1 MNDENLPDLS
11 QNRRLKIH
19 HWMDRHFFG
28 LLRRLG
34 IPGWGIGARAFRKIF
49 PLPLVNGPVIV
60 TCVNGIKLWIDPLN
74 DQKIE
79 RQIFTSGIYEAGTA
93 EVISRVLKPGDIVCD
108 VGANIGVLSLSAA
121 KVVGDAGKV
130 YAFEPARK
138 IYEILRFNIALN
150 HFTHVVPENFALGS
164 RSQEGIIYAEENIN
178 RGASSMVK
186 PYLSGSAQK
195 IQVLTLDEYLLQNRI
210 PHLNLLK
217 IDVEGWEI
225 EVLKG
230 AQKLLAGKDAPV
242 VIIEYSENHPV
253 SGGILTDI
261 YDYLANI
268 NRYQIF
274 KLRRGKETVSRLV
287 KVDSP
292 KLLPKHDNLFCFL
305 PHHISELPAN
315 LFAN

>member
-1 MNDENLPDLS
+1 MNEKIYPDLS
-11 QNRRLKIH
+11 QNTRLKVH

-34 IPGWGIGARAFRKIF
+34 IPGWGIGARIFRRVF
-49 PLPLVNGPVIV
+49 PLPSVNSPVIV
-60 TCVNGIKLWIDPLN
+60 TCANGIKLLIDPLN

-79 RQIFTSGIYEAGTA
+79 RQIFTRGTYEAGTA
-93 EVISRVLKPGDIVCD
+93 DMMARVLKTGDIVCD
-108 VGANIGVLSLSAA
+108 VGANIGVLSLTAA
-121 KVVGDAGKV
+121 KIVGDSGKV
-130 YAFEPARK
+130 FAFEPAQK
-138 IYEILRFNIALN
+138 IYEVLSYNITLNDFNNI
-150 HFTHVVPENFALGS
+150 VPENVALGS
-164 RSQEGIIYAEENIN
+164 RNEESVIYAEDNVN

-186 PYLSGSAQK
+186 PYLSGTAQK
-195 IQVLTLDEYLLQNRI
+195 IKVQTLDEYLLTNRI
-210 PHLNLLK
+210 AHLNLLK

-230 AQKLLAGKDAPV
+230 AQKLLSGKNAPV
-242 VIIEYSENHPV
+242 VIIEYSEIRPV

-292 KLLPKHDNLFCFL
+292 GLLPKHDNLFCFL
-305 PHHISELPAN
+305 PHHISELPAH